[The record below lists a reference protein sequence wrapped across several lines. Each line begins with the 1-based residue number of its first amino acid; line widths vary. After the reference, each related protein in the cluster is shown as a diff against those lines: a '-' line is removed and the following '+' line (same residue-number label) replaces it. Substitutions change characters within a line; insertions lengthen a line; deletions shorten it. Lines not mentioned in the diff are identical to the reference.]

1 MYDRLESISLKAS
14 ASAVDNNL
22 AVRVDAE
29 ARKKQSVE
37 LAVVHKS
44 VLNVVTTSGARVSDI
59 RRFGAGGGGGG
70 AGGGAAA
77 AGGGG
82 GEGGEEEE
90 GDTRQHQIL
99 VKDPAAAESTN
110 SQVTQVFCS

>member
-59 RRFGAGGGGGG
+59 RRFGAGGSGG

-82 GEGGEEEE
+82 REGGEEEE